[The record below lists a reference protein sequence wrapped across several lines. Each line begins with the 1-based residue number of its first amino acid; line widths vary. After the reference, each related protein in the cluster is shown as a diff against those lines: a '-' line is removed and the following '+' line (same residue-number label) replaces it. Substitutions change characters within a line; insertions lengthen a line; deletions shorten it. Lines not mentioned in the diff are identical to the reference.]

1 MRNSLL
7 LIFCV
12 LIVGCTEVE
21 KSNWNS
27 NPEYRAYISTRLA
40 DAIIEYD
47 ILTDEI
53 VVEEQC
59 DGSGWITQGDGHR
72 TECPGCEACQ
82 SSGDAPE
89 IEWSTESRK
98 DSPKI
103 LEEFEITKKEE
114 VVVEPESKSQPV
126 KKKRPLSKLFGRR
139 K

>member
-1 MRNSLL
+1 MKYLST
-7 LIFCV
+7 LILVV
-12 LIVGCTEVE
+12 LIAGCAET
-21 KSNWNS
+21 KTSQWKS

-47 ILTDEI
+47 ILTDEV

-72 TECPGCEACQ
+72 TECPGCDACQ
-82 SSGDAPE
+82 SSEEAPE

-98 DSPKI
+98 DNPKI
-103 LEEFEITKKEE
+103 LEEFEIPIEKD
-114 VVVEPESKSQPV
+114 VEPEPEVSQQPV
-126 KKKRPLSKLFGRR
+126 KQKTKRGLFGRR